1 MKEYVIPV
9 AFEFSTEDDTFTE
22 ADAASWLATA
32 LAGSHLAGLKIS
44 EASMIDS
51 WWMPNHPQADG
62 SDREAVLMW
71 VPLIS
76 YAGRVTE
83 GETPQQS
90 VNKFMDIM
98 ATWSKPQDG

>member
-1 MKEYVIPV
+1 VKEYVIPV
-9 AFEFSTEDDTFTE
+9 AFTVNAQTEQE
-22 ADAASWLATA
+22 AAARLCKLLTA
-32 LAGSHLAGLKIS
+32 AKLI
-44 EASMIDS
+44 EREDRWVDE
-51 WWMPNHPQADG
+51 WWMPNHPQTDG

-90 VNKFMDIM
+90 VDKFMNII
-98 ATWSKPQDG
+98 ATWHKNQ